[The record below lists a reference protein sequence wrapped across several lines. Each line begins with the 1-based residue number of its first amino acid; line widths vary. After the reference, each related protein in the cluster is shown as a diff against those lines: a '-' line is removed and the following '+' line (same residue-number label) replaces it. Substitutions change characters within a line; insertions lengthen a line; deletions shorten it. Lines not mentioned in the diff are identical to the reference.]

1 MDILDID
8 DSVGAAQRNL
18 SPKDLAALTIP
29 LLPFS
34 EQKRI
39 AAIFDKADNL
49 RSKRQEA
56 IQLADEF
63 LHCVF
68 LDMFGDPEGE
78 KTIQE
83 LLDEESLI
91 LHKDANH
98 GTWIQL

>member
-49 RSKRQEA
+49 RSKR
-56 IQLADEF
+56 
-63 LHCVF
+63 
-68 LDMFGDPEGE
+68 
-78 KTIQE
+78 
-83 LLDEESLI
+83 
-91 LHKDANH
+91 
-98 GTWIQL
+98 